1 MVPPSVQYGLII
13 VLVLGIAYAIWG
25 TLQPSKAKALAKAE
39 PIFNTYPKVT
49 RLAPL
54 GCPQPS
60 TYRLCDFYVASSS
73 YSVFPGA
80 QIYDYI
86 SDSILPLVIK
96 AGPRMVELDIYADE
110 DKKPVVGLKNQKLGV
125 DYAFN
130 TVPFQACCISI
141 ANNAFNSIVSPVSSD
156 PFILSLVFHTNISTT
171 IDACAEILKTTCR
184 PYLFDYSFG
193 YQRRNL
199 AIEPVCN
206 LQNKLI
212 IVSGK
217 EVQGT
222 MIDYNRDN
230 ITMVVPDI
238 GEDLRNNNAEILF
251 TYGCQWN
258 MMSYGSTDSM
268 MEFYIGHFQE
278 NSMVLKPEAL
288 RGKKPP
294 QLKTPTMP
302 DPVVSFQ
309 PMQQITPIY
318 NITV

>member
-1 MVPPSVQYGLII
+1 MRQV
-13 VLVLGIAYAIWG
+13 
-25 TLQPSKAKALAKAE
+25 K
-39 PIFNTYPKVT
+39 
-49 RLAPL
+49 PL
-54 GCPQPS
+54 
-60 TYRLCDFYVASSS
+60 
-73 YSVFPGA
+73 
-80 QIYDYI
+80 
-86 SDSILPLVIK
+86 
-96 AGPRMVELDIYADE
+96 
-110 DKKPVVGLKNQKLGV
+110 
-125 DYAFN
+125 
-130 TVPFQACCISI
+130 
-141 ANNAFNSIVSPVSSD
+141 
-156 PFILSLVFHTNISTT
+156 
-171 IDACAEILKTTCR
+171 
-184 PYLFDYSFG
+184 
-193 YQRRNL
+193 
-199 AIEPVCN
+199 EPVCN

-222 MIDYNRDN
+222 MMDEMVNLSWATANLRRLTYTQAAQTYDSEELIDYNRDN